1 MILGC
6 RTRIRYLRL
15 TPPGSCPCYTFGQMA
30 LPLAN
35 DTDRLNAL
43 VEAMAEYLKQGMILR
58 DPGMDNG
65 GLHLVHQATEE
76 SLRSTRAPV
85 LARTLYE
92 EARYLPNREQLD
104 YLEDLKE
111 SYGCALQA
119 DKLARAL
126 LSACQVPESLF
137 LEPDSDLD
145 DAGHAGRFDAWV
157 VQSDAVAISSFAS
170 EWGYYNYRILPE
182 YGGMVIGGVGRLLRR
197 SVRDLAVEWLLAC
210 DRTLC
215 HVHDEEQTPPPA
227 GLTALVDSLSKDI
240 AKRVTLHHKPI
251 DVVPMEVDHLDP
263 RYFEA
268 RADVEF
274 ARTRVDERC
283 RKRNDLLSLN
293 ALAIVARD
301 GGSSVEATEV

>member
-1 MILGC
+1 
-6 RTRIRYLRL
+6 
-15 TPPGSCPCYTFGQMA
+15 MA

-170 EWGYYNYRILPE
+170 EWGAN
-182 YGGMVIGGVGRLLRR
+182 R
-197 SVRDLAVEWLLAC
+197 SH
-210 DRTLC
+210 RTCIPL
-215 HVHDEEQTPPPA
+215 QFYA
-227 GLTALVDSLSKDI
+227 
-240 AKRVTLHHKPI
+240 
-251 DVVPMEVDHLDP
+251 
-263 RYFEA
+263 F
-268 RADVEF
+268 
-274 ARTRVDERC
+274 
-283 RKRNDLLSLN
+283 
-293 ALAIVARD
+293 
-301 GGSSVEATEV
+301 